1 MYLSI
6 VLLTDL
12 TFPECEVGDRDALI
26 HAVDGERGLAPLA
39 QFVGEHEG
47 DHPGGARHTRAG
59 DIKADQGEQQGVTQW
74 RLVARLN

>member
-6 VLLTDL
+6 VLLTDHA
-12 TFPECEVGDRDALI
+12 FPECEGG
-26 HAVDGERGLAPLA
+26 DGERGLARLA

-47 DHPGGARHTRAG
+47 DHPGGARHTLVG
-59 DIKADQGEQQGVTQW
+59 DIEADQGEQQGVTQW

>member
-12 TFPECEVGDRDALI
+12 TKCEGR
-26 HAVDGERGLAPLA
+26 DGERGLAPLA

-47 DHPGGARHTRAG
+47 DHPGGARHNLAG
-59 DIKADQGEQQGVTQW
+59 DIEADQGEQQGVTEW